1 MLLAFGQWPSL
12 ASAAA
17 PPANLSTSAVTL
29 GWDPS
34 PDPNA
39 TGYSLLFGTTSGVST
54 NQLAVGNTNRATVT
68 GLIPNVVYYFSV
80 VAYDASGQQSLPS
93 NEVSYSPPSAV
104 ISLLV
109 TNVLLSA
116 DRHGRALMPDITG
129 TNFALA
135 INTCTNSGVLTQS
148 VAAGAVLALGT
159 NRVVLTLIDGCGNVA
174 CATNFVIV
182 EDTTPPVLE
191 GLPPAAVNYQYRQ
204 DVPPVPT
211 VTAMDNCDGPM
222 AVNYLQSESNPGVLC
237 SNKITR
243 TWTAADKSGN
253 TTHFAQTITV
263 ISSTPLVLSKGTIS
277 PWYPTQAAAE
287 AAALAATGMSDN
299 CTQAGQ
305 LTANVTTLGS
315 SNATITVTAID
326 GCGNTASVSY
336 DTHID
341 NTPPT
346 IQILTQAGGVLTLT
360 WGAIAGQKFQVQYQ
374 TNWFQTGWINLGD
387 PIPATNATM
396 TASDTIGPDPQRFYR
411 VLIVP

>member
-1 MLLAFGQWPSL
+1 MNVLLFAMFVRHLSLLLCAVLLAFGQWPLL

-17 PPANLSTSAVTL
+17 PPANLPASAVTL
-29 GWDPS
+29 GWNPS

-39 TGYSLLFGTTSGVST
+39 TGYLLLFGTTSGAYT

-80 VAYDASGQQSLPS
+80 VAYDASGQQSPPS

-135 INTCTNSGVLTQS
+135 IDTCSGSGVLTQS

-182 EDTTPPVLE
+182 EDITPPVLE
-191 GLPPAAVNYQYRQ
+191 GLSPAAVNYQYRQ

-211 VTAMDNCDGPM
+211 VTA
-222 AVNYLQSESNPGVLC
+222 
-237 SNKITR
+237 T
-243 TWTAADKSGN
+243 
-253 TTHFAQTITV
+253 
-263 ISSTPLVLSKGTIS
+263 
-277 PWYPTQAAAE
+277 
-287 AAALAATGMSDN
+287 
-299 CTQAGQ
+299 
-305 LTANVTTLGS
+305 
-315 SNATITVTAID
+315 D

-336 DTHID
+336 ETHID

-346 IQILTQAGGVLTLT
+346 IQILTQSGGVLMLT

-374 TNWFQTGWINLGD
+374 TNWLQTGWINLGD
-387 PIPATNATM
+387 PISATNATM